1 MMGRLKSDQGQL
13 YYEFHLGDAVPDDHL
28 VRKID
33 TALDLSWLRSEL
45 TPHYSSIGRPS
56 IDPELMI
63 RMLIVGYVFAIRSER
78 LICREVQVNL
88 AYRWF
93 CKLGI
98 EDTVPDHSAF
108 SRARNERFREGDVFR
123 RVFERVVET
132 CIASGLVGG
141 EGFAVDASLIAA
153 DTNKQRSIAGQDW
166 LRDRDPARSSRAVK
180 EYLTTL
186 DDTAWGAASDVVPK
200 FVSANSRA
208 TLFRMPALSS
218 TTTVRCAIIS

>member
-13 YYEFHLGDAVPDDHL
+13 FYKFCLGDAVPQDHL

-45 TPHYSSIGRPS
+45 EPHYSLLGRPS

-63 RMLIVGYVFAIRSER
+63 WMLIVGYVFAIRSER

-108 SRARNERFREGDVFR
+108 SRARNERFRDG
-123 RVFERVVET
+123 
-132 CIASGLVGG
+132 
-141 EGFAVDASLIAA
+141 
-153 DTNKQRSIAGQDW
+153 
-166 LRDRDPARSSRAVK
+166 
-180 EYLTTL
+180 
-186 DDTAWGAASDVVPK
+186 
-200 FVSANSRA
+200 
-208 TLFRMPALSS
+208 
-218 TTTVRCAIIS
+218 